1 MTNQLYL
8 LMHLPLGEG
17 FGFNGNI
24 LETNIINLSVVVGI
38 VVTFVG
44 DALRSLLANR
54 KQLIVNALQ
63 QAEKR
68 AQEAQAKLVEAQTQ
82 LNAAQEKA
90 TTIRQQG
97 RTSADKE
104 KAQFA
109 AQTKEDTAR
118 LQTMKEETLV
128 LQQQKAVGQVSQKVI
143 SLALAKVREKLK
155 RRLDPTFHESVN
167 NFGVVLFTSY
177 KAR

>member
-1 MTNQLYL
+1 MNQLIL

-38 VVTFVG
+38 VVTFGG

-63 QAEKR
+63 QAEQR

-82 LNAAQEKA
+82 LEAAEAKA
-90 TTIRQQG
+90 ATIRQQG
-97 RTSADKE
+97 RASAEQE
-104 KAQFA
+104 KAQCVA
-109 AQTKEDTAR
+109 KMKEETTR

-128 LQQQKAVGQVSQKVI
+128 LQQQKAVGHVSQKVI
-143 SLALAKVREKLK
+143 RLALAKVREKLN

-167 NFGVVLFTSY
+167 NFNVVLFTNY
-177 KAR
+177 KPR